1 MDAGERLPG
10 TPIPMHVWIGA
21 DGVKLA
27 GDSWGDPDGQLVVLL
42 HGGGQTRHA
51 WGETGERLGAGG
63 YFAVAF
69 DARGHGDSDW
79 CPDGNYSQNAM
90 VSDLNCVLT
99 ALGGRQPV
107 LVGASMGGCTSLV
120 AVGEDSVDARAL
132 ILVDIV
138 PHTEPAGVARIQT
151 FMQQMPEGFASLD
164 EVADAI
170 TRYRLQQT
178 RPRSLDGLAK
188 NVRLGKDGKFRWHW
202 DPRFIGH
209 QHDRDRR
216 HARLSACAR
225 GLTLPTL
232 LVRGGNSDV
241 VSEAGVE
248 EFLGLCPRAEY
259 VNVSEAGHMVAG
271 DRNDVFGRAAIDFLL
286 RHVRTGGMPDS
297 FPARSEQ

>member
-1 MDAGERLPG
+1 
-10 TPIPMHVWIGA
+10 
-21 DGVKLA
+21 
-27 GDSWGDPDGQLVVLL
+27 
-42 HGGGQTRHA
+42 
-51 WGETGERLGAGG
+51 
-63 YFAVAF
+63 VAF

-99 ALGGRQPV
+99 AFGGRQPV

-120 AVGEDSVDARAL
+120 AVGENSVDARAL

-209 QHDRDRR
+209 QPV
-216 HARLSACAR
+216 
-225 GLTLPTL
+225 G
-232 LVRGGNSDV
+232 
-241 VSEAGVE
+241 
-248 EFLGLCPRAEY
+248 
-259 VNVSEAGHMVAG
+259 
-271 DRNDVFGRAAIDFLL
+271 
-286 RHVRTGGMPDS
+286 VRTSLDTTYA
-297 FPARSEQ
+297 ARARRQFRCGQRSGCRRVSRTVSAGRVCERQ